1 MSDDKS
7 TASETSSPDVA
18 SYVDLVT
25 PAVISWSCSD
35 DNPGLLKGLTCTI
48 CRDVS
53 TVLFRLRADATFKAS
68 SPPKMHLFLF
78 IAPELL
84 RTLILDES
92 VTDAYD
98 PITTY
103 WAEATQELGS
113 AFCLRFEL
121 DGAEK
126 AMLVGPKLS
135 TLATKNTASGRVLK
149 SLQSLAGASSFAI
162 YISQKV
168 LLKAQ
173 LASVCE
179 AVSNQTL
186 KSPQAQSDLAS
197 LYRGKGGQ
205 VIKPSP
211 VAAAAAGSGHDSIVQ
226 QAESPP
232 SYDELAPSP
241 PALPRISGKVSHIHT
256 PSSTIPSDTNYLGSR
271 I

>member
-1 MSDDKS
+1 
-7 TASETSSPDVA
+7 
-18 SYVDLVT
+18 
-25 PAVISWSCSD
+25 
-35 DNPGLLKGLTCTI
+35 
-48 CRDVS
+48 
-53 TVLFRLRADATFKAS
+53 
-68 SPPKMHLFLF
+68 MHLFLF